1 MMTTLI
7 LVAWSRNSRKYIF
20 LNMTNKKQ
28 KTNCFCSREF
38 GIKNILVKEL
48 ESPSK
53 AKVAINEIKNPP
65 NQ

>member
-1 MMTTLI
+1 
-7 LVAWSRNSRKYIF
+7 
-20 LNMTNKKQ
+20 MTNKKQ